1 MKRQRFS
8 IIILAVL
15 AGMSAG
21 LYSTA
26 AMAQARWGFGA
37 GPSVNS
43 LYSDLKKTSFGVGGG
58 GYLTRRFNSHLG
70 LTLLGNYG
78 QFPFT
83 STRTITIGN
92 QTATGKLTTNALRG
106 DLLLD
111 YEISSG
117 GFRPYV
123 GLGLGGVNYKVT
135 GKANNG
141 ASLRGKKSYNTFD
154 FGPSLGF
161 RLMLGSRSA
170 VDLGG
175 SFRFTTSDSLD
186 GTATTKAKDAII
198 TGMLGFTL
206 FFGGNRGTD
215 IIAEQAPIE
224 ENNLDAFQERVDQME
239 ANTPQE
245 QPQQDMQ
252 EYVRLKSKMDELN
265 QQINQKDGEINTLR
279 TAVAEKDQ
287 SVNAMQTQLASAPV
301 NSASF
306 SRGYEEALSK
316 FYGKRYTEAIDQFN
330 GIVAQFPDHPRASN
344 CVYWIGEAHFGA
356 GNYREAVNA
365 FSRVLNYPRSL
376 KRDDALLMLG
386 RAYAQMNQK
395 TEAREAFNR
404 LIAEYP
410 NSEFVIKAQE
420 WLNRL

>member
-8 IIILAVL
+8 VIIPAVL
-15 AGMSAG
+15 IGMSAG
-21 LYSTA
+21 LFSTK

-43 LYSDLKKTSFGVGGG
+43 LYGDLKKTQFGIGGG

-70 LTLLGNYG
+70 LTGIVNYG
-78 QFPFT
+78 KLPFT
-83 STRTITIGN
+83 KPDTINKISNT
-92 QTATGKLTTNALRG
+92 LSPSALRG

-123 GLGLGGVNYKVT
+123 GFGVGGVKYKVT
-135 GKANNG
+135 SKING
-141 ASLRGKKSYNTFD
+141 TTYEKSFTTFD

-161 RLMLGSRSA
+161 RLMLGSRFA
-170 VDLGG
+170 LDLGG
-175 SFRFTTSDSLD
+175 SFRLTTSDNLD
-186 GTATTKAKDAII
+186 GTVSKKGKANDAII
-198 TGMLGFTL
+198 TGMLGFTI
-206 FFGGNRGTD
+206 FGGGSRGTD
-215 IIAEQAPIE
+215 IITEQPPVDE
-224 ENNLDAFQERVDQME
+224 TSTTDLDAFKERIDQIE
-239 ANTPQE
+239 TNTPE

-279 TAVAEKDQ
+279 TAVAEKEQ
-287 SVNAMQTQLASAPV
+287 SVNAMQTQLASTPV

-316 FYGKRYTEAIDQFN
+316 FYAKRYTEAIDQFN
-330 GIVAQFPDHPRASN
+330 GIVAQFPDHPRVSN
-344 CVYWIGEAHFGA
+344 CVYWIGESHFGA

-386 RAYAQMNQK
+386 RSYAQMNQK

-404 LIAEYP
+404 LLAEYP
-410 NSEFVIKAQE
+410 NSEFVAKAQE

>member
-1 MKRQRFS
+1 LS
-8 IIILAVL
+8 
-15 AGMSAG
+15 
-21 LYSTA
+21 
-26 AMAQARWGFGA
+26 
-37 GPSVNS
+37 PS
-43 LYSDLKKTSFGVGGG
+43 
-58 GYLTRRFNSHLG
+58 
-70 LTLLGNYG
+70 
-78 QFPFT
+78 
-83 STRTITIGN
+83 
-92 QTATGKLTTNALRG
+92 ALRG

-123 GLGLGGVNYKVT
+123 GFGVGGVNYKVT
-135 GKANNG
+135 SKING
-141 ASLRGKKSYNTFD
+141 TTYKKSFTTFD

-161 RLMLGSRSA
+161 RLMLGSRFA
-170 VDLGG
+170 LDLGG
-175 SFRFTTSDSLD
+175 SFRLTTSDSLD
-186 GTATTKAKDAII
+186 GTVSKKGKANDAII
-198 TGMLGFTL
+198 TGMLGFTI
-206 FFGGNRGTD
+206 FGGGSRGTD
-215 IIAEQAPIE
+215 IIAEQTPIE
-224 ENNLDAFQERVDQME
+224 ENNLDTFQERIDQME
-239 ANTPQE
+239 TNTPQE

-265 QQINQKDGEINTLR
+265 QQINQKDSEINTLS
-279 TAVAEKDQ
+279 TAVAEKEQ

-330 GIVAQFPDHPRASN
+330 GIVAQFPDHPRVSN
-344 CVYWIGEAHFGA
+344 CVYWIGESHFGA

-386 RAYAQMNQK
+386 RAYAQLNQK

-410 NSEFVIKAQE
+410 NSEFVAKAQE
-420 WLNRL
+420 WLSRM

>member
-15 AGMSAG
+15 AGMSPG
-21 LYSTA
+21 WFSTKA
-26 AMAQARWGFGA
+26 LAQARWGLGA
-37 GPSVNS
+37 GPSVSS

-58 GYLTRRFNSHLG
+58 GYLTRRLNSHLG
-70 LTLLGNYG
+70 LTLTGDYSQL
-78 QFPFT
+78 PF
-83 STRTITIGN
+83 TRTITIGA
-92 QTATGKLTTNALRG
+92 QTSTVKFTTNALRG
-106 DLLLD
+106 GLLFD

-135 GKANNG
+135 GKVNG
-141 ASLRGKKSYNTFD
+141 ASLKSKKSYNTFE

-170 VDLGG
+170 IDLGG
-175 SFRFTTSDSLD
+175 SYRFTTSDSLD
-186 GTATTKAKDAII
+186 GITTTKAKDNII
-198 TGMLGFTL
+198 TGMLGLTL
-206 FFGGNRGTD
+206 FFGGSRGTD

-224 ENNLDAFQERVDQME
+224 ENNLDAFQERIDQME
-239 ANTPQE
+239 ANTPE

-287 SVNAMQTQLASAPV
+287 SVNAMQTQLASAPI

-330 GIVAQFPDHPRASN
+330 GIVAQFPDHPRVSN
-344 CVYWIGEAHFGA
+344 CVYWIGEANFGA

-410 NSEFVIKAQE
+410 NSEFVGKAQE
-420 WLNRL
+420 WLSRM

>member
-15 AGMSAG
+15 AGMCGG
-21 LYSTA
+21 LYSTM

-43 LYSDLKKTSFGVGGG
+43 LYSDPKKTSFGAGGG

-78 QFPFT
+78 QLPFT
-83 STRTITIGN
+83 STRIITIGN
-92 QTATGKLTTNALRG
+92 QTATGKFTTNALRG

-117 GFRPYV
+117 SFRPYV
-123 GLGLGGVNYKVT
+123 GVGLGGVNYKVT
-135 GKANNG
+135 GKTNTG
-141 ASLRGKKSYNTFD
+141 ASLSGKKSFNTFD

-170 VDLGG
+170 IDLGG
-175 SFRFTTSDSLD
+175 SFRLTTTDSLD
-186 GTATTKAKDAII
+186 NITTTKAKDAII

-215 IIAEQAPIE
+215 IIAEQAPVE
-224 ENNLDAFQERVDQME
+224 ENNLDAFQERIDQME
-239 ANTPQE
+239 ANTAE

-287 SVNAMQTQLASAPV
+287 NVNAMQTQLASAPV

-330 GIVAQFPDHPRASN
+330 GIVAQFPDHPRVSN
-344 CVYWIGEAHFGA
+344 CVYWIGESHFGA

-386 RAYAQMNQK
+386 RSYAQMNQK

-410 NSEFVIKAQE
+410 NSEFVAKAQE
-420 WLNRL
+420 WLNRM